1 MGATILGMPKLQN
14 HLRQTFLAGIFAAV
28 PVAVTIFIVW
38 YIDAQTRFIS
48 EKLFHK
54 AIPFLG
60 VVIAIVSIYLCGLIA
75 TTLLGKW
82 ILKLI
87 DKTLSKVPG
96 LKQFYVAWKQ
106 IALTP
111 GGTEGTF
118 ARVVLIPDET
128 NATYLLG
135 FCNGRSIPGDDQTIC
150 VFVPAAPNPIHGRLY
165 FVRRERCQL
174 IDVTPEEAFK
184 VILSTGNYIPPE
196 LGIAMCALGPPPA
209 TTVVALQT
217 PPQI

>member
-1 MGATILGMPKLQN
+1 MPNLKN

-48 EKLFHK
+48 ERIFHK

-60 VVIAIVSIYLCGLIA
+60 VVIAIGVIYLAGLIA

-82 ILKLI
+82 LLRLI
-87 DKTLSKVPG
+87 DYVISKVPG
-96 LKQFYVAWKQ
+96 LRQFYVAWKQ

-118 ARVVLIPDET
+118 SHVAIIPDET

-135 FCNGRSIPGDDQTIC
+135 FSNGRSIPGDENTLC
-150 VFVPAAPNPIHGRLY
+150 VFVPAAPNPVNGRLY

-174 IDVTPEEAFK
+174 LEMSTEEAFK
-184 VILSTGNYIPPE
+184 VILSTGNYLPAE
-196 LGIAMCALGPPPA
+196 LGGAMRALGPPPP
-209 TTVVALQT
+209 TVSRLS
-217 PPQI
+217 